1 MAIALVALTDVFLYV
16 EWCSG
21 ALDSL
26 HFLLSHP
33 TILLAFHIA
42 SYSYLPSNNFYSQTY
57 VNIDL
62 GRHCRHYQ
70 LSSIIINYHQL
81 SSIINHQSSITTGT
95 DGDVAEAM
103 RPLEKLPVWVVIRLC
118 TDADDVIEYWNNI
131 DGDLELEMDVLDD
144 IEGEAKEVRTCVSAY
159 DNDLVDYDI
168 KPFLSISL
176 YFHKV

>member
-1 MAIALVALTDVFLYV
+1 
-16 EWCSG
+16 
-21 ALDSL
+21 
-26 HFLLSHP
+26 
-33 TILLAFHIA
+33 
-42 SYSYLPSNNFYSQTY
+42 
-57 VNIDL
+57 
-62 GRHCRHYQ
+62 
-70 LSSIIINYHQL
+70 
-81 SSIINHQSSITTGT
+81 
-95 DGDVAEAM
+95 M

-144 IEGEAKEVRTCVSAY
+144 IEGEAREVRTKTTTYLRTCVSAY